1 MVNLNNN
8 QLGSI
13 KVLFLVSGI
22 LNILTVGSWVML
34 TIIGTITTIIL
45 GCGAFLVTVIVIA
58 ACIFDFINYNRLSQL
73 NRTGTFRS
81 IKIAAWLDIGV
92 IFSLNI
98 TSFILGIIILNKLS
112 NPETIQELKEKG
124 IY

>member
-1 MVNLNNN
+1 MNNK

-22 LNILTVGSWVML
+22 LNLLTAVSWMLL
-34 TIIGTITTIIL
+34 TILGTITTIIL
-45 GCGAFLVTVIVIA
+45 GCGGFLVTIIVTA
-58 ACIFDFINYNRLSQL
+58 ACIFDFINYNRLSKI
-73 NRTGTFRS
+73 NRTGAFRS

-98 TSFILGIIILNKLS
+98 TSVVFGIIILNKLS

>member
-1 MVNLNNN
+1 MNNK

-22 LNILTVGSWVML
+22 LNLLTAVSWMLLTVL
-34 TIIGTITTIIL
+34 GTITTIIL

-58 ACIFDFINYNRLSQL
+58 ACIFDFINYNRLNKL